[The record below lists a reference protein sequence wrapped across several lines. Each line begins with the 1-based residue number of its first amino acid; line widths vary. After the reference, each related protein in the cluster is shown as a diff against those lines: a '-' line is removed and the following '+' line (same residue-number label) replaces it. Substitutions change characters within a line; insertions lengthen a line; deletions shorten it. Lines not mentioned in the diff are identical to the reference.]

1 MLCAVYKS
9 SRKADT
15 YLFVKKR
22 DCFEDVPVALM
33 DMFGVPQLVMVFPIA
48 KRESLGMAD
57 IHRVRTEMEAN
68 GYYLQI
74 PPPQVNLL
82 AEHKRS
88 LGIKD

>member
-1 MLCAVYKS
+1 MLCTVYKS
-9 SRKADT
+9 TRKADT

-22 DCFEDVPVALM
+22 DCFDDVPEALM
-33 DMFGVPQLVMVFPIA
+33 AMFGTPQLVMVFPIA

-57 IHRVRTEMEAN
+57 IHKVRAAIDEN

-82 AEHKRS
+82 AEHKRN
-88 LGIKD
+88 LGIQD

>member
-33 DMFGVPQLVMVFPIA
+33 DMFGVSQLVMVFPIA

-57 IHRVRTEMEAN
+57 IHKVRAAMEDK

>member
-22 DCFEDVPVALM
+22 DCFEDVPAALM

-57 IHRVRTEMEAN
+57 IHRVRAEMEEN

>member
-57 IHRVRTEMEAN
+57 IHRVRTEMETN

>member
-57 IHRVRTEMEAN
+57 IHRVRSEMEAN

>member
-15 YLFVKKR
+15 YLFVNKR
-22 DCFEDVPVALM
+22 DCFDDVPEALM
-33 DMFGVPQLVMVFPIA
+33 QVFGVPQLVMVFPIA
-48 KRESLGMAD
+48 KRESLGIAD
-57 IHRVRTEMEAN
+57 IVKVRAALEDQ

-82 AEHKRS
+82 SEHKQS

>member
-9 SRKADT
+9 SRKADS
-15 YLFVKKR
+15 YLFVKQR
-22 DCFEDVPVALM
+22 DCFDDVPVALM

-57 IHRVRTEMEAN
+57 IQKVRAALVEN

-82 AEHKRS
+82 VEHKRS

>member
-9 SRKADT
+9 SRKVDT

-57 IHRVRTEMEAN
+57 IQKVRATLEEN

>member
-22 DCFEDVPVALM
+22 DSFEDVPTALM

-57 IHRVRTEMEAN
+57 IHRVRTAMEEN

-82 AEHKRS
+82 AEHKLS
-88 LGIKD
+88 LGKKD

>member
-22 DCFEDVPVALM
+22 DYFDDVPVALM

-57 IHRVRTEMEAN
+57 IDKVRAAMKEN

>member
-22 DCFEDVPVALM
+22 DFFDDVPAPLM
-33 DMFGVPQLVMVFPIA
+33 EMFGLPKLVMVFPIA
-48 KRESLGMAD
+48 KRDALGMAD
-57 IHRVRTEMEAN
+57 IEKVRAAMAEN
-68 GYYLQI
+68 GFYLQI
-74 PPPQVNLL
+74 PPPQINLL
-82 AEHKRS
+82 TEHKLC

>member
-22 DCFEDVPVALM
+22 DSFEDVPTALM

-57 IHRVRTEMEAN
+57 IHRVRTAMEEN

-82 AEHKRS
+82 AEHKLN
-88 LGIKD
+88 LGKKD

>member
-15 YLFVKKR
+15 YLFVNKR
-22 DCFEDVPVALM
+22 DCFDDVPQALLE
-33 DMFGVPQLVMVFPIA
+33 MFGVPELVMVFPIA
-48 KRESLGMAD
+48 KRESLGIAD
-57 IHRVRTEMEAN
+57 IQKVRAALEEK
-68 GYYLQI
+68 GFYLQI

-82 AEHKRS
+82 AEYRES

>member
-57 IHRVRTEMEAN
+57 IHKVRAAMEDK

>member
-1 MLCAVYKS
+1 M
-9 SRKADT
+9 
-15 YLFVKKR
+15 KKR